1 MRKIAVVVAIQ
12 RTEKCAST
20 YHTLHPIPNRCG
32 TFARLSLSTRMP
44 LFNLPSSRPLG
55 GTRRIGATRRAYATR
70 GNNFDRTRWGGRGD
84 HRPEWFK
91 RITCVARHNLASVL
105 PPPSPSHSD
114 KTAVETAWRHG
125 VSNSLWPFIRSFIR
139 SGVTGRGG
147 GGGRTAPG
155 DSIQGADTL
164 RKSKYFL
171 AVEFTRT
178 PDKWFTWKAGEG
190 GSGEGSL

>member
-32 TFARLSLSTRMP
+32 TFARLSPSTRMP

-105 PPPSPSHSD
+105 PPPSHTDNCVDRCRDGMASRRFKFSVTPFIHSFCHSYSQ
-114 KTAVETAWRHG
+114 WRHG
-125 VSNSLWPFIRSFIR
+125 
-139 SGVTGRGG
+139 G
-147 GGGRTAPG
+147 TAPG
-155 DSIQGADTL
+155 DTIQGL
-164 RKSKYFL
+164 
-171 AVEFTRT
+171 T
-178 PDKWFTWKAGEG
+178 P
-190 GSGEGSL
+190 